1 MRPNRERTVVAET
14 ETIGRSDQTYPSDL
28 APEIQVA
35 LAALA
40 DVETRYDIER
50 EAIKRAGSEIE
61 QEHLRRQLEE
71 RHRAERGPLVQ
82 RLAELQQM
90 MAFAL
95 MRRSWAAAPREHTA
109 RSVEVEVE
117 RTLDGWPSASQW
129 FA

>member
-1 MRPNRERTVVAET
+1 MRPNRERTVVDET

-82 RLAELQQM
+82 RLAELQQI

-95 MRRSWAAAPREHTA
+95 MRRSWATAPRTQTA

>member
-71 RHRAERGPLVQ
+71 RHRTERGPLVQ
-82 RLAELQQM
+82 RLAELQQI

-95 MRRSWAAAPREHTA
+95 MRRSWATAPRTQTA